1 MNIELESAAL
11 HLPRGKSVRVR
22 DGAGSTVQ
30 VLEGT
35 IWITEE
41 NNPRD
46 VVLGRGQRFRLAR
59 RGLAI
64 VEAFGDSVVSLVTR
78 PGGFETG
85 ATAKPPII
93 LL

>member
-11 HLPRGKSVRVR
+11 HLSRGKSVRVR

-30 VLEGT
+30 VLEGA

-46 VVLGRGQRFRLAR
+46 VVLRRGQRFRLAR

-64 VEAFGDSVVSLVTR
+64 VEAFVDASI
-78 PGGFETG
+78 
-85 ATAKPPII
+85 A
-93 LL
+93 LLPA